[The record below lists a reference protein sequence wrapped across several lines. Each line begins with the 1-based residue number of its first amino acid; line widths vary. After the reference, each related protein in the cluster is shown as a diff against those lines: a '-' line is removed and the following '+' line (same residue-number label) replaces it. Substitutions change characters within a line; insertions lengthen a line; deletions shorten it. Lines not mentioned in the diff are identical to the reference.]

1 MKIDVKTAAALFF
14 SVTLLLVVL
23 WHERGAQTLSK
34 TSLPEKTSA
43 NQRRSA
49 VEVQYISTKNWPSTD
64 MEQNDSMSVSAISEA
79 HADPAGTDQ
88 SVETVDTRKK
98 YRISLKG
105 LTKKKTSN
113 AAGYYVL
120 DGTVDGS
127 KFSLKIPKHALD
139 TVSGPLMLEVTNLS
153 NGTVQ
158 SVPFTFSDHLTDI
171 SKKHIVDFYTRQ
183 PGDYAY
189 HDEKIRLPGE

>member
-1 MKIDVKTAAALFF
+1 
-14 SVTLLLVVL
+14 
-23 WHERGAQTLSK
+23 
-34 TSLPEKTSA
+34 
-43 NQRRSA
+43 
-49 VEVQYISTKNWPSTD
+49 
-64 MEQNDSMSVSAISEA
+64 MEQNGRLSTSPLAEA
-79 HADPAGTDQ
+79 HVAAAETDR
-88 SVETVDTRKK
+88 SVETVDVRKK

-105 LTKKKTSN
+105 LTKKKTSD

-158 SVPFTFSDHLTDI
+158 SVPFTFSDPLTNI
-171 SKKHIVDFYTRQ
+171 SKKHIVDFYTRH